1 MDESHLQFIAAKRFI
16 IGVVPKV
23 HFVCSFRKNFEIRTR
38 NSCSPQLNL
47 WHLNVR
53 QNISCRCFTQSPA
66 TDPLKGQCH
75 EIFDTFICLT
85 DSTSDTRFFE
95 YLRETNKVSKA
106 SKHFNLWISAFCKT
120 CFKVTILIT
129 THLAPPQVQSCTM
142 YIRVIFRACA
152 RIASGQYGSARAQ

>member
-85 DSTSDTRFFE
+85 DSTLDPRFSNTVSSRNEQILETVEAFSNGMQAEFFDTKE
-95 YLRETNKVSKA
+95 SKI
-106 SKHFNLWISAFCKT
+106 LWHCPP
-120 CFKVTILIT
+120 FKMYF
-129 THLAPPQVQSCTM
+129 AEPPQGATS
-142 YIRVIFRACA
+142 
-152 RIASGQYGSARAQ
+152 SS

>member
-85 DSTSDTRFFE
+85 DSTLDPRFFE
-95 YLRETNKVSKA
+95 YLCKTNIFSKA
-106 SKHFNLWISAFCKT
+106 SKHFLMGFRQSF
-120 CFKVTILIT
+120 LIQKNRKSCDT
-129 THLAPPQVQSCTM
+129 VLLLRCTLLNPPKGPPAAAKG
-142 YIRVIFRACA
+142 IWKD
-152 RIASGQYGSARAQ
+152 RAQKGP